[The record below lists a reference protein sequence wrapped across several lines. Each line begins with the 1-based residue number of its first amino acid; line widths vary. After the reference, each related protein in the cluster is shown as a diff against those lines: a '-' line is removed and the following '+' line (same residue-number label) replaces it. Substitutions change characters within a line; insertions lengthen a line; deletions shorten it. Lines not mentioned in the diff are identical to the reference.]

1 VVVFWFAAPDGVE
14 DGDRFRRR
22 LETEGRKRDIV
33 FHRNGDFVEGTVT
46 VFDAETV
53 QLDAAGKEV
62 KVPRSQVAALALST
76 ELARSFRPKGIYGR
90 LVLANGARLSLLS
103 AHVSGET
110 LVGKAVFGATVQV
123 PLSQIVALDL
133 RQGCAV
139 YLSDLKPGRYEHT
152 SYLGVRWPYVLDG
165 SVAGNELRLGGSTYD
180 KGIGMHSQSRL
191 TFDLGGGYQWFEA
204 WVGLDDRTGRK
215 GSVQVQVLVDGKSQ
229 NLGAANELTGQDT
242 PLPIRVSVA
251 GARQLTLVVLFGRNG
266 DVQDHV
272 DWADAQLIR

>member
-1 VVVFWFAAPDGVE
+1 
-14 DGDRFRRR
+14 
-22 LETEGRKRDIV
+22 
-33 FHRNGDFVEGTVT
+33 
-46 VFDAETV
+46 
-53 QLDAAGKEV
+53 
-62 KVPRSQVAALALST
+62 
-76 ELARSFRPKGIYGR
+76 
-90 LVLANGARLSLLS
+90 
-103 AHVSGET
+103 
-110 LVGKAVFGATVQV
+110 
-123 PLSQIVALDL
+123 LSQIVALDL